1 MQKKDVM
8 SKKWAPKSKTSK
20 KSWEKAA
27 LDAHVLHS
35 VAAAEATQLREEVSQ
50 LVVES
55 SQSRKSSFHGCK
67 MYLTPINCWTHF

>member
-1 MQKKDVM
+1 M

-35 VAAAEATQLREEVSQ
+35 VAAAEASQIRRRGVSTRSRI
-50 LVVES
+50 ES
-55 SQSRKSSFHGCK
+55 K
-67 MYLTPINCWTHF
+67 

>member
-35 VAAAEATQLREEVSQ
+35 VAAAEASQIRRRGVSTRSRI
-50 LVVES
+50 ES
-55 SQSRKSSFHGCK
+55 K
-67 MYLTPINCWTHF
+67 